1 MINQIL
7 TKKECIG
14 IIQLVAKVVLS
25 INIWTSIEV
34 QYKYLIVTELLY
46 VVVKKDIN
54 IKKKHIKP
62 KKEGEVGRISQFEAP
77 IDSSNVMLYN
87 VEKKI
92 ASRICIQTDANGTK
106 IRVLKKLL

>member
-1 MINQIL
+1 MAKNTILHVKKGDTIKVISGKDKGKIGEVTQIL
-7 TKKECIG
+7 RNSH
-14 IIQLVAKVVLS
+14 QVV
-25 INIWTSIEV
+25 I
-34 QYKYLIVTELLY
+34 
-46 VVVKKDIN
+46 KDIN

>member
-1 MINQIL
+1 MTKNVTIHIKKGDTIKVISGKDKGKIGEVTQIL
-7 TKKECIG
+7 RNSHQV
-14 IIQLVAKVVLS
+14 II
-25 INIWTSIEV
+25 T
-34 QYKYLIVTELLY
+34 
-46 VVVKKDIN
+46 DIN

-106 IRVLKKLL
+106 LRVLKKLL

>member
-1 MINQIL
+1 MAKNATLHIKKGDTIKVISGKDKGKIGEVTQIL
-7 TKKECIG
+7 RNSHQV
-14 IIQLVAKVVLS
+14 II
-25 INIWTSIEV
+25 
-34 QYKYLIVTELLY
+34 
-46 VVVKKDIN
+46 KDIN
-54 IKKKHIKP
+54 VKKKHIKP